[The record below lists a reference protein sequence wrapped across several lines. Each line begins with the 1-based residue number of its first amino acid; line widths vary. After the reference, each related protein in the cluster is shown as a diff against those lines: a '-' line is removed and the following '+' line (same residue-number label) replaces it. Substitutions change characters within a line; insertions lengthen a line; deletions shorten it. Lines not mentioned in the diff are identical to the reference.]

1 MDENSPAG
9 DLFARTIA
17 GVIATPFGRS
27 GTPNVFTTAAD
38 KLSSS
43 HAPATASGSKGAGA
57 PTNPFAA
64 ASVAPHA
71 ATGSIVDVTHH
82 GDSMEITGR
91 VRSGDLVKVSIIGD
105 ESGLVGVC
113 YTNLDIGGM
122 TIIRSNSE
130 GYLCKT
136 QMDREVINLVKMFL

>member
-38 KLSSS
+38 TST
-43 HAPATASGSKGAGA
+43 APATASGSKGAGA

-113 YTNLDIGGM
+113 
-122 TIIRSNSE
+122 
-130 GYLCKT
+130 
-136 QMDREVINLVKMFL
+136 